1 MPDLDTKKP
10 RRQLKNIP
18 PDRFQPKVLIFW
30 IALLLAVVSLL
41 FWSPG
46 ITVSPA
52 TLTIFEVV
60 THAES
65 SDSKPSDIKSGVIQ
79 PDNTVGKDWVLITG
93 ELNAPT
99 LTNERG
105 MKTAS
110 FRAAG
115 RLTDSNMERLQKTNK
130 FSERPT
136 TTVLAQLA
144 LSVLPVLIIIGFLY
158 FLFSRQL
165 RQAGRGALNFGK
177 SRAKLLTRDRD
188 KVTFGDVAGCDEA
201 KEEVSEVV
209 EFLKDPK
216 KFTKMGGRIPKG
228 ILMVGPPGT
237 GKTLLAKAVAG
248 EADVP
253 FFSISGSDFV
263 EMFVGV
269 GASRVRDMF
278 EQGRKSAPCLI
289 FIDEIDA
296 VGRQRGAGLGGGNDE
311 REQTLNSLLVEM
323 DGFDTTE
330 GVIIIAATNRPD
342 VLDSALLRPGR
353 FDRQIYVDLPDM
365 IGREQILR
373 VHARK
378 LTLGDN
384 VDLGVI
390 ARGTPGLSGAE
401 LANLLNEAAL
411 LAKAIAG
418 EADVPFFSIS
428 GSDFVEM
435 FVGVGASRVRDMFE
449 QGRKNA
455 PCLIFID
462 EIDAVGRQR
471 GAGLGGGND
480 EREQT
485 LNSLLVEMDGFDTQE
500 GVIIIAATNRPD
512 VLDSA
517 LLRPG
522 RFDRQ
527 VYIDLPDI
535 IGREQ
540 ILRVHARKISLSEN
554 VELGIIAR
562 GTPGLSGAELANLLN
577 ESALLAARRGKK
589 KVEMTDIDEARD
601 KVLWGRERRRVM
613 DDNEKRLVAWH
624 EAGHAIVQAVLDD
637 GTVPVHKVT
646 IIPRGQS
653 LGSTTYLPTKDI
665 LTQPKKKLLNQI
677 AMAMGGR
684 IAEELVTGDF
694 SNGVYGDLKQATR
707 IARAM
712 VCDYG
717 MSELGPVAMG
727 DNQDT
732 VFLGR
737 DITRSQHV
745 SEDTA
750 RKIDIAISDILH
762 AQYQRAQ
769 QIITEHRPALD
780 KIGAALLEHE
790 TIEGKH
796 VLEIIQHGEIRT
808 PIISAKP
815 PRLAPETAK
824 PAAAPAAPEP
834 AGAPGTPA
842 PSPA

>member
-1 MPDLDTKKP
+1 LFLESYPLTLMPDLETKKP

-18 PDRFQPKVLIFW
+18 PDRYQPKVFIFW
-30 IALLLAVVSLL
+30 IALLITVLALL
-41 FWSPG
+41 FWSPA

-52 TLTIFEVV
+52 PLTIYEVV
-60 THAES
+60 THAEAS
-65 SDSKPSDIKSGVIQ
+65 EVKSGMIS
-79 PDNTVGKDWVLITG
+79 PDPSVGRDWVLITG
-93 ELNAPT
+93 ELT
-99 LTNERG
+99 TSSLKNERG
-105 MKTAS
+105 APTAA

-130 FSERPT
+130 FVERQT
-136 TTVLAQLA
+136 TTVITQLA

-311 REQTLNSLLVEM
+311 REQTLNSLPVEM

-378 LTLGDN
+378 LSLGDN

-411 LAKAIAG
+411 LAA
-418 EADVPFFSIS
+418 
-428 GSDFVEM
+428 
-435 FVGVGASRVRDMFE
+435 RRN
-449 QGRKNA
+449 RKK
-455 PCLIFID
+455 
-462 EIDAVGRQR
+462 IDALDVED
-471 GAGLGGGND
+471 A
-480 EREQT
+480 RE
-485 LNSLLVEMDGFDTQE
+485 
-500 GVIIIAATNRPD
+500 
-512 VLDSA
+512 
-517 LLRPG
+517 
-522 RFDRQ
+522 
-527 VYIDLPDI
+527 
-535 IGREQ
+535 
-540 ILRVHARKISLSEN
+540 
-554 VELGIIAR
+554 
-562 GTPGLSGAELANLLN
+562 
-577 ESALLAARRGKK
+577 
-589 KVEMTDIDEARD
+589 KVQF
-601 KVLWGRERRRVM
+601 GRERRRLM
-613 DDNEKRLVAWH
+613 DDDEKKLTAYH
-624 EAGHAIVQAVLDD
+624 EAGHALIQGVLDD
-637 GTVPVHKVT
+637 GHMPVHKVT
-646 IIPRGQS
+646 IIPRGRS
-653 LGSTTYLPTKDI
+653 LGSTMFIPKKDV
-665 LTQPKKKLLNQI
+665 LTQAMKRMLSQI
-677 AMAMGGR
+677 AMGLGGR
-684 IAEELVTGDF
+684 VAEELVLNDISSGAAGDII
-694 SNGVYGDLKQATR
+694 QITA
-707 IARAM
+707 IARHM
-712 VCDYG
+712 VCDWG
-717 MSELGPVAMG
+717 MSPLGPIAYG
-727 DNQDT
+727 GNHDT

-737 DITRSQHV
+737 DITRTENV
-745 SEDTA
+745 SEETA
-750 RKIDIAISDILH
+750 RRIDVEIQRIISE
-762 AQYQRAQ
+762 QYERAK
-769 QIITEHRPALD
+769 QIIGEHRAALD
-780 KIGAALLEHE
+780 KIAEGLLEHE
-790 TIEGKH
+790 TLEGRH
-796 VLEIIQHGEIRT
+796 VLEILEFGEIRS
-808 PIISAKP
+808 PI
-815 PRLAPETAK
+815 
-824 PAAAPAAPEP
+824 AAAFVGRAPDKPEEKKLADKPSPNEGLAAGPTP
-834 AGAPGTPA
+834 SPTPA
-842 PSPA
+842 

>member
-1 MPDLDTKKP
+1 MADNDDKK
-10 RRQLKNIP
+10 RRPLKSLP
-18 PDRFQPKVLIFW
+18 PESFQPKVMLIW
-30 IALLLAVVSLL
+30 LAIIAAVVAL
-41 FWSPG
+41 FYFNPSKAP
-46 ITVSPA
+46 TPA
-52 TLTIFEVV
+52 RLKIQQVV
-60 THAES
+60 EMAEQGQ
-65 SDSKPSDIKSGVIQ
+65 ILEGVIR
-79 PDNTVGKDWVLITG
+79 PDGTGGKDWSEITG
-93 ELNAPT
+93 EIKQSSLVSDNGPT
-99 LTNERG
+99 
-105 MKTAS
+105 KYFVAS
-110 FRAAG
+110 G
-115 RLTDSNMERLQKTNK
+115 RLTDLNLERLQKSQAFIEKQPATALGN
-130 FSERPT
+130 
-136 TTVLAQLA
+136 LA
-144 LSVLPVLIIIGFLY
+144 LNVLPFVIVIGLLY
-158 FLFSRQL
+158 FLFVRQL
-165 RQAGRGALNFGK
+165 RQAGKGALSFGK
-177 SRAKLLTRDRD
+177 SRAKMLTRDKDRI
-188 KVTFGDVAGCDEA
+188 TFSDVAGCDEA

-209 EFLKDPK
+209 DFLKDPK
-216 KFTKMGGRIPKG
+216 KFQKIGGRIPKG

-237 GKTLLAKAVAG
+237 GKT
-248 EADVP
+248 
-253 FFSISGSDFV
+253 
-263 EMFVGV
+263 
-269 GASRVRDMF
+269 
-278 EQGRKSAPCLI
+278 
-289 FIDEIDA
+289 
-296 VGRQRGAGLGGGNDE
+296 
-311 REQTLNSLLVEM
+311 
-323 DGFDTTE
+323 
-330 GVIIIAATNRPD
+330 
-342 VLDSALLRPGR
+342 
-353 FDRQIYVDLPDM
+353 
-365 IGREQILR
+365 
-373 VHARK
+373 
-378 LTLGDN
+378 
-384 VDLGVI
+384 
-390 ARGTPGLSGAE
+390 
-401 LANLLNEAAL
+401 L

-540 ILRVHARKISLSEN
+540 ILRVHARKITLSDDVN
-554 VELGIIAR
+554 LALIAR

-589 KVEMTDIDEARD
+589 KVEMQDIDDARD

-613 DDNEKRLVAWH
+613 DDAEKRLVAWH

-637 GTVPVHKVT
+637 GTMPVHKVT

-665 LTQPKKKLLNQI
+665 LTQPRKKLLNQV

-694 SNGVYGDLKQATR
+694 SNGAYGDLKQATR

-727 DNQDT
+727 ENQDT

-745 SEDTA
+745 SEETA
-750 RKIDIAISDILH
+750 RKIDAAISDILH
-762 AQYQRAQ
+762 TQYNRAQ
-769 QIITEHRPALD
+769 QIITDHRMALD
-780 KIGAALLEHE
+780 KIGAALIEHE

-796 VLEIIQHGEIRT
+796 VLEIIQHGEIKT
-808 PIISAKP
+808 PIINVKP
-815 PRLAPETAK
+815 PKLPTPDTGKTADRPATKEAP
-824 PAAAPAAPEP
+824 
-834 AGAPGTPA
+834 GAPGAHA